1 MKTEDSDKIMALD
14 TYINSLPIGKVA
26 EKVNDALSEHAAVV
40 VTAPPGAG
48 KSTLLPLTIHK
59 ALKEGQGKVI
69 LLEPRHAARRGV
81 GKSSMPPQNGAN
93 ATQG

>member
-14 TYINSLPIGKVA
+14 TYINSLPIGEVA

-48 KSTLLPLTIHK
+48 KSTLLPLTIH
-59 ALKEGQGKVI
+59 
-69 LLEPRHAARRGV
+69 
-81 GKSSMPPQNGAN
+81 
-93 ATQG
+93 

>member
-14 TYINSLPIGKVA
+14 TYINSLPIGEVA

-48 KSTLLPLTIHK
+48 KST
-59 ALKEGQGKVI
+59 
-69 LLEPRHAARRGV
+69 
-81 GKSSMPPQNGAN
+81 
-93 ATQG
+93 